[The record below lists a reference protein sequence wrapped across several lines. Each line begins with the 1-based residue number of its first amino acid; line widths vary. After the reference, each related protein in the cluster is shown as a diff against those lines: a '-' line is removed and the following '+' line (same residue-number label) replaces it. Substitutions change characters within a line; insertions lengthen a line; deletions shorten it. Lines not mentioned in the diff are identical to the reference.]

1 MTTNVL
7 QDIIARCHQRRE
19 KPLKQ
24 QKTTSEPVLYKGL
37 PYHFTV
43 YCAHKYP
50 VMLQDLEAADIS
62 FMPIG
67 QAPGA
72 DHPPRRFG
80 GERFLKR
87 QRTTDWDSI
96 RWHRSWGIQ
105 VYTGMPSVR
114 DDAPWHDIDFKY
126 EALCAAPD
134 TILVCI
140 QALVDAVANPLLTI
154 TKSGGIR
161 FSCRIPGYLHPNTNQ
176 ERLYVYKQTPTAE
189 NSHQHEAYIEILGEK
204 GYNRWDARYEIL
216 VGDLLNPPVISKE
229 LFFIPIDALRSVL
242 HEPVPQSVQPKLGI
256 PDAPDSLGSYKLDL
270 AKEAFFKRGF
280 SYIRQEDEIHYWSRQ
295 DGGIDN
301 TEVSL
306 WESGGVVWICAS
318 TSDIGLPTEAT
329 PITEVWNDTGILPP
343 IPTTG
348 LPIDDKVINVRE
360 GKLSPLAIKRPI
372 PILHKS
378 KPTEET
384 DETHEEISDQLQRT
398 LDGNTRA
405 LESIPETGSEKNHE
419 AESLPR
425 DSEVISLNMSDT
437 ELAAGV
443 EQLFQKRN
451 VRTVRPWRDR
461 MYLWDQVKDIP
472 VDVRMATPFQ
482 RGNVCE
488 DPERCEELQKRG
500 GDPIKIICP
509 QCRVYTA
516 CQERGYLSQQT
527 ANTQIIENH
536 QLFLDPRY
544 AKIAEQLLETRDGT
558 QRLCIIDTKSGH
570 KLFLECE
577 LSKTTLKEWIVNWQ
591 GDVLGN
597 FAIVLLNALEMR
609 DKSHANS
616 IKRIRTGIQT
626 FEWMEEE
633 LIQQMCHVKVRG
645 RVVPRGRIDAETGE
659 ELARWTIEFEQG
671 ISAYIPLDAAAAAKL
686 AEQGLPYFQ
695 LYTFVPNEDMNI
707 LMPIA
712 DVVRLGILD
721 AATVENV
728 QKFPTVCL
736 NSNWTFWHQ
745 LKCFFAHYTRDADAP
760 MQWEDEILRFRIPP
774 TLHPNVKLLLATAPS
789 TSSESEHLHRA
800 FPDAKIEI
808 LPAKPT
814 TWASGSR
821 VFQIR
826 TDIYPRYTI
835 IDTNNT
841 WNIFGLSKTG
851 QHIFLNIQAEIE
863 RDPDI
868 KHGII
873 VHRQAIEQ
881 LKDIASNE
889 NVCFLTIFR
898 ETEGLETAFQ
908 EAQVIWIVGVPDVA
922 PHIILD
928 RTRILFGNDK
938 EPLSYE
944 MEPETYCYKDTRV
957 QSVYEI
963 TVLRIFREIIEMAH
977 LHRLENKKIM
987 LITGLR
993 ISEITDRPETL
1004 LFDWE
1009 DFYVAGGLHKLA
1021 DVITT
1026 REHFETKRDN
1036 LKSES
1041 SIKEIEAV
1049 LGCSTR
1055 QAYRVLQK
1063 LSGGKIARVPFREQ
1077 ILALLADGE
1086 KKTPEIVEAIQGH
1099 PKAINTE
1106 LTRLVD
1112 TGEIVKVKR
1121 GVYTLPGA

>member
-1 MTTNVL
+1 MTTNIL
-7 QDIIARCHQRRE
+7 QDIISRCHRRHE
-19 KPLKQ
+19 NPLKQ
-24 QKTTSEPVLYKGL
+24 QKTTSEPALYRGL

-67 QAPGA
+67 RAPGT

-87 QRTTDWDSI
+87 QQVTDWDSV

-105 VYTGMPSVR
+105 VYTGMPSAH
-114 DDAPWHDIDFKY
+114 DGALWHDINFKY
-126 EALCAAPD
+126 EAICAAPD
-134 TILVCI
+134 AVLTCI
-140 QALVDAVANPLLTI
+140 QALVDNVANPLLTMS
-154 TKSGGIR
+154 KSGGLR

-176 ERLYVYKQTPTAE
+176 ARVYVYKQTPTAE

-229 LFFIPIDALRSVL
+229 VFFVPIDVLRAVL
-242 HEPVPQSVQPKLGI
+242 HEPIPQSVQHKWSI
-256 PDAPDSLGSYKLDL
+256 PNAPYSLGSYKLDL
-270 AKEAFFKRGF
+270 AKEAFSKRGF
-280 SYIRQEDEIHYWSRQ
+280 SYVRQEDGFHYWSPQ
-295 DGGIDN
+295 DRRIGN

-306 WESGGVVWICAS
+306 WESSSDVWVRAA

-329 PITEVWNDTGILPP
+329 PITAVWNDTGILPP
-343 IPTTG
+343 IPITG
-348 LPIDDKVINVRE
+348 LPMDDKVLTVRE

-372 PILHKS
+372 PILHKF
-378 KPTEET
+378 KPTQNTNEA
-384 DETHEEISDQLQRT
+384 HEEISVQGHGTFDR
-398 LDGNTRA
+398 NVRA
-405 LESIPETGSEKNHE
+405 LGSTPETGSEKNIE
-419 AESLPR
+419 AESFLR
-425 DSEVISLNMSDT
+425 NSEFICLNLSDT
-437 ELAAGV
+437 DHTAEV
-443 EQLFQKRN
+443 EKCFQKQN
-451 VRTVRPWRDR
+451 VRTVRRWRDR
-461 MYLWDQVKDIP
+461 MYLWDQVKDIS

-488 DPERCEELQKRG
+488 DPERCEALQKKG
-500 GDPIKIICP
+500 GNPTKIICP

-527 ANTQIIENH
+527 ANAQIIENDRM
-536 QLFLDPRY
+536 FLDPQY
-544 AKIAEQLLETRDGT
+544 AKIVEQLLETRDGT
-558 QRLCIIDTKSGH
+558 QRLCIIDTKRGH

-577 LSKTTLKEWIVNWQ
+577 LAKTTLKEWMVNWQ

-597 FAIVLLNALEMR
+597 FSIFLVNVLEIR

-616 IKRIRTGIQT
+616 IKRIRTVIQT
-626 FEWMEEE
+626 FERMEEE

-645 RVVPRGRIDAETGE
+645 RVVTRGTIDAETGE
-659 ELARWTIEFEQG
+659 ELARYTIEFEQG
-671 ISAYIPLDAAAAAKL
+671 ISAYIPLDAVAAAKL
-686 AEQGLPYFQ
+686 AAQGLPLFQ
-695 LYTFVPNEDMNI
+695 LHTFVPNEDMKI

-760 MQWEDEILRFRIPP
+760 MQWEDEILRFRIPS
-774 TLHPNVKLLLATAPS
+774 TLHPNVKLLLATAPV
-789 TSSESEHLHRA
+789 TASESEHLHRT
-800 FPDAKIEI
+800 FPDAKIES

-814 TWASGSR
+814 TWASGNC

-826 TDIYPRYTI
+826 THIYPRHTI
-835 IDTNNT
+835 IDINNT
-841 WNIFGLSKTG
+841 WNVFGVSKAG
-851 QHIFLNIQAEIE
+851 KHIFWNIQAEIE
-863 RDPDI
+863 RDSDI
-868 KHGII
+868 KHGLI

-898 ETEGLETAFQ
+898 ELKGLETAFQ

-922 PHIILD
+922 PHVILD

-944 MEPETYCYKDTRV
+944 MEPATYRYKDKRV

-963 TVLRIFREIIEMAH
+963 TVFRIFKEIIEMAH

-993 ISEITDRPETL
+993 IPEITDRPETL

-1009 DFYVAGGLHKLA
+1009 DFYVAGGLDKLS
-1021 DVITT
+1021 DVIAT
-1026 REHFETKRDN
+1026 RQRFEKERDN
-1036 LKSES
+1036 LTSES
-1041 SIKEIEAV
+1041 GRKEIERV

-1055 QAYRVLQK
+1055 HANRLLQRIR
-1063 LSGGKIARVPFREQ
+1063 GGKINRVPFRDQ
-1077 ILALLADGE
+1077 ILALLTDGE
-1086 KKTPEIVEAIQGH
+1086 KKTAEIVEAIQGH
-1099 PKAINTE
+1099 PKAINTK

-1112 TGEIVKVKR
+1112 TGDIVKIKR
-1121 GVYTLPGA
+1121 GVYTLPEA